1 VGVKDRPKADRWGPQ
16 VLDIDTAW
24 RMLWEAG
31 KGLCCPPGVWGVGG
45 SSAGNPVF
53 DGPVGVSV
61 IPSPLLV
68 SGMELVRQRGR
79 RGQSAGSTSPQL
91 GGHDKY
97 DPRRPRRQMV
107 THAAIRGLRRRTVW
121 SRRA

>member
-1 VGVKDRPKADRWGPQ
+1 MGVKDRPKADRWGPQ

-79 RGQSAGSTSPQL
+79 RVNQQA
-91 GGHDKY
+91 
-97 DPRRPRRQMV
+97 RPRRSWGVM
-107 THAAIRGLRRRTVW
+107 TSTTRADRGDRWWLTPR
-121 SRRA
+121 SGA